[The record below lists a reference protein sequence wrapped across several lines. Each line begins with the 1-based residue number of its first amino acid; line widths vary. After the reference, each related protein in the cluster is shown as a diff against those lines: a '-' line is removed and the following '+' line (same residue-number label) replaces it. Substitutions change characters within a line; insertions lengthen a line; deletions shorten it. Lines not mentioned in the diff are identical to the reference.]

1 MGYVRK
7 HKQEIRSAAEFALI
21 LTVTLGTAP
30 ALIWLAGLDY
40 LY

>member
-21 LTVTLGTAP
+21 LLATLGTAP
-30 ALIWLAGLDY
+30 ALIWMAGSSFSI
-40 LY
+40 